1 MSFVSNVVWRTVVLY
16 TRLKP
21 NGKFRVGLK
30 GIQHLDCVTL
40 FMKSHL
46 SCLAICIYLYST
58 LNSFQIKKIIG
69 NVTAKNYL
77 TESLSSIVC
86 FVIQGNGSSW
96 KRFDPE
102 IYFGNL
108 TQLSFLSSRT

>member
-1 MSFVSNVVWRTVVLY
+1 MVLY

-21 NGKFRVGLK
+21 NGKFLMGLK
-30 GIQHLDCVTL
+30 GIERIACITL
-40 FMKSHL
+40 FTEVASQLSGNLHL
-46 SCLAICIYLYST
+46 FV
-58 LNSFQIKKIIG
+58 LNSEQSSGKIIIIG

-77 TESLSSIVC
+77 KESLSSIIC
-86 FVIQGNGSSW
+86 FIFQGEGSSW

-108 TQLSFLSSRT
+108 TRLSFLSSRTK